1 MQTVTARRII
11 VFSLICPVLLLT
23 SLNSPAKVFAAD
35 CADSA
40 CIDVY
45 TLNGRLVIE
54 AHKGAKPTITVKAT
68 PRPTLSVSRKP
79 TVKPTPK
86 ITARVTPLLPRKVV
100 VRKPVVRAV
109 IPTLAPGVSLNDKL
123 TKLLPTGSISKQPSS
138 DVLANVAV
146 IYWCNL
152 PSVFNTKVAI
162 IGEVIDVTMRASFLW
177 SFGDGG
183 FYATTSPGGSYPS
196 QEIMH
201 TYTKPGT
208 YLVTML
214 ATWGGTWTHNG
225 VARAITG
232 QVRKLSVKTIHV
244 VSAPTVVGN

>member
-1 MQTVTARRII
+1 MQTITARRII

-86 ITARVTPLLPRKVV
+86 ITVRVTPLL
-100 VRKPVVRAV
+100 
-109 IPTLAPGVSLNDKL
+109 PGVSLNDKL

-152 PSVFNTKVAI
+152 PSVFNTKVSI